1 MYAPIILMYS
11 RIGLAGTIGADDR
24 SKVRIAEK
32 EYVMTL
38 VGLEI

>member
-1 MYAPIILMYS
+1 MYASITMMYS
-11 RIGLAGTIGADDR
+11 RIGLAGTIGTDNR

-32 EYVMTL
+32 ERVMTL